1 MTFCWMKIS
10 SYVKH
15 WWFRGGGRRIGFLRD
30 PFMEGIVTY
39 GESRNSGTQT
49 TNLPVVDGFFVG
61 KQYAAA
67 RWWLKHVEP
76 KRAG

>member
-1 MTFCWMKIS
+1 
-10 SYVKH
+10 
-15 WWFRGGGRRIGFLRD
+15 
-30 PFMEGIVTY
+30 MEGIVPY

-61 KQYAAA
+61 KQCAAA
-67 RWWLKHVEP
+67 RWWLKHVET